1 MPITL
6 YAISKTHCLNYVS
19 CISGLGW
26 GSRMDYEL
34 FLKNIK
40 RKNLAEA
47 VNGGRKW
54 L

>member
-1 MPITL
+1 ML
-6 YAISKTHCLNYVS
+6 AVFQ
-19 CISGLGW
+19 GWGW

-47 VNGGRKW
+47 VNRGRKW